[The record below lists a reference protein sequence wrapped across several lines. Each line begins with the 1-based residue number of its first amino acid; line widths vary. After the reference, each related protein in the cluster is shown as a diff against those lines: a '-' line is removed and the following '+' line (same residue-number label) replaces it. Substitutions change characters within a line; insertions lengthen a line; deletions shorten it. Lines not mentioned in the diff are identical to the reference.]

1 MSEKKVDEVYKITF
15 HFIYSDKVTPAEIR
29 LIENQLGEL
38 LKQMI
43 REDNQE
49 DQR

>member
-1 MSEKKVDEVYKITF
+1 VSKKNSDEEYKIKF
-15 HFIYSDKVTPAEIR
+15 HFIFSDKVKPAEIS

-38 LKQMI
+38 LKQII

-49 DQR
+49 D